1 MCGQV
6 GRAVRERVRAAIGV
20 EKRVDP
26 DLMDACQPNSP
37 SQISIFL
44 QRLRNSTSYSPDLE
58 PDE

>member
-26 DLMDACQPNSP
+26 DLMDAIES
-37 SQISIFL
+37 L
-44 QRLRNSTSYSPDLE
+44 LY
-58 PDE
+58 